1 MPEGSKY
8 ILKKLVK
15 NLGSIKGR
23 HTELVSVYVPAKY
36 SLHEIVNQLRQEL
49 STAENIKS
57 KQVRKNVTTS
67 LEKIMRHLQLYKRT
81 PENGLALF
89 CGNISKTDKA
99 DIELFAI
106 EPPETIKVKLYWCDQ
121 RFVLDPLIDMVK
133 EREVYGIIC
142 LDKSEADIALLS
154 GKKIETLAHFESI
167 VPGKTRAGGQSSA
180 RFSRVREGLLNDWLK
195 HVGEAAD
202 KAFADRD
209 VIGILLSGPG
219 PIKEILLKDK
229 HVQDKV
235 EKKILGMVDTSYT
248 GEHGLHE
255 TIEKAES
262 LLKEA
267 SVTREKKVLQRFF
280 DELQKPQGLVVYGLN
295 EVISALENGSVDTV
309 IVSEDSTAKEL
320 ELECQ
325 CGTKKEFVIKE
336 KREICE
342 RCNQVMRKLGERDII
357 ESLEEKTKQYGSK
370 LEVVSSDTREG
381 NQFFELGGIGAILR
395 YRI

>member
-209 VIGILLSGPG
+209 AIGILLSGPG

-229 HVQDKV
+229 HLQDKV
-235 EKKILGMVDTSYT
+235 EKKFHTQNSP
-248 GEHGLHE
+248 GE
-255 TIEKAES
+255 
-262 LLKEA
+262 KE
-267 SVTREKKVLQRFF
+267 
-280 DELQKPQGLVVYGLN
+280 
-295 EVISALENGSVDTV
+295 
-309 IVSEDSTAKEL
+309 
-320 ELECQ
+320 
-325 CGTKKEFVIKE
+325 
-336 KREICE
+336 
-342 RCNQVMRKLGERDII
+342 
-357 ESLEEKTKQYGSK
+357 
-370 LEVVSSDTREG
+370 
-381 NQFFELGGIGAILR
+381 
-395 YRI
+395 